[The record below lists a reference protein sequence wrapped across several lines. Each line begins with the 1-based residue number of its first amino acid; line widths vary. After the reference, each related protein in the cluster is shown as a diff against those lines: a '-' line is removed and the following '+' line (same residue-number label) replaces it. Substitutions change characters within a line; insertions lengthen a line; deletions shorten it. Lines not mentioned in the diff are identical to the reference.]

1 MMLFLLKVRSTTA
14 LTEQRSKMFPQFES
28 LSAVEQ
34 DRQILETLKRIW
46 GYDQFR
52 PLQGDVVRAT
62 LQRRDVLAILPTGA
76 GKSLCFQLPALLR
89 EGLSL
94 VISPLVALM
103 ENQVAALQSKN
114 VSVALFHSERSRD
127 QRQQVLTRLEHGQL
141 KLLYLSPESLL
152 TPAVWN
158 RLLQISQTIQSITID
173 EAHCITQWGN
183 SFRPV
188 YRRLGT
194 VRPAL
199 QTQQPIPI
207 AAFTATA
214 DAKTQQEIQSVLGL
228 QQPQIF
234 RSSPYRRNLHLK
246 IQRVWSPASRR
257 QGLRS
262 FIKAQG
268 NTAGLVYTRSRRE
281 SEQLAEWLDQQG
293 YITDAYHAGLSPE
306 KRRRIEEQW
315 LSGGMPFVICT
326 SAFGMGV
333 DKSNCRWICHFHS
346 PSTLSEYLQEI
357 GRAGR
362 DGQQSQTL
370 LLASEPTGWLDPQD
384 RNRQTAFQKQRRSQE
399 QLAQKLVPKLP
410 QEGNLSEILQQE
422 PQAELALA
430 ILHQQKK
437 LVWVDPFHYRLTDHA
452 PFLGGRSVAPPVS
465 MEAYLS
471 TKSCRWQF
479 LLRAFGFD
487 REAQGTP
494 CGHCD
499 RCL

>member
-1 MMLFLLKVRSTTA
+1 
-14 LTEQRSKMFPQFES
+14 MFPQFET

-34 DRQILETLKRIW
+34 EQRILDTLQRFW
-46 GYDQFR
+46 GYRQFR
-52 PLQGDVVRAT
+52 PLQGEIMKAT

-76 GKSLCFQLPALLR
+76 GKSLCFQLPALLQ

-114 VSVALFHSERSRD
+114 VAAALFHSERSRD
-127 QRQQVLTRLEHGQL
+127 QRYQVLVQLERRQI

-152 TPAVWN
+152 TPTIWN
-158 RLLQISQTIQSITID
+158 RLSQISQTIQSITID
-173 EAHCITQWGN
+173 EAHCITQWGD

-188 YRRLGT
+188 YRRLGA

-199 QTQQPIPI
+199 QAQHSIPI

-214 DAKTQQEIQSVLGL
+214 DGATQLEIQSVLGL

-234 RSSPYRRNLHLK
+234 RSSPYRRNLHLR

-257 QGLRS
+257 QRLRS
-262 FIKAQG
+262 FIESQG
-268 NTAGLVYTRSRRE
+268 STAGLVYTRSRRE
-281 SEQLAEWLDQQG
+281 SEQLADWLTQDG
-293 YITDAYHAGLSPE
+293 HVTDAYHAGLSPE
-306 KRRRIEEQW
+306 RRRRIEEQW
-315 LSGGMPFVICT
+315 LSGNTPFVICT

-333 DKSNCRWICHFHS
+333 DKPNCRWICHFHV
-346 PSTLSEYLQEI
+346 PTTLAEYLQEI

-362 DGQQSQTL
+362 DGQPSQTL

-384 RNRQTAFQKQRRSQE
+384 RNRQTAFRKHQRSQE

-410 QEGNLSEILQQE
+410 REGNLSEILQRE

-437 LVWVDPFHYRLTDHA
+437 LVWADPFHYRFMDTA
-452 PFLGGRSVAPPVS
+452 SQIGRGLSDPSVS
-465 MEAYLS
+465 IEAYLA
-471 TKSCRWQF
+471 TRQCRWQF
-479 LLRAFGFD
+479 LLRAFGFE
-487 REAQGTP
+487 REAQGSN
-494 CGHCD
+494 CGQCD
-499 RCL
+499 RCS

>member
-1 MMLFLLKVRSTTA
+1 
-14 LTEQRSKMFPQFES
+14 MFPQFDT
-28 LSAVEQ
+28 LSTIDQ
-34 DRQILETLKRIW
+34 QQRMLDTLQMFW
-46 GYDQFR
+46 GYRQFR
-52 PLQGDVVRAT
+52 PLQGEVVSAT

-76 GKSLCFQLPALLR
+76 GKSLCFQLPALLQ

-103 ENQVAALQSKN
+103 ENQVAALQAKN
-114 VSVALFHSERSRD
+114 VAAALFHSERSRD
-127 QRQQVLTRLEHGQL
+127 QRYQVLTQLERGQL

-152 TPAVWN
+152 TPAIWN
-158 RLLQISQTIQSITID
+158 RLVQISQTIQSIIID

-214 DAKTQQEIQSVLGL
+214 DATTQLEIQAVLGL

-234 RSSPYRRNLHLK
+234 RSSPYRRNLYLK
-246 IQRVWSPASRR
+246 IQRIWSPASRR

-262 FIKAQG
+262 FIQAQG
-268 NTAGLVYTRSRRE
+268 STAGLVYTRSRRE
-281 SEQLAEWLDQQG
+281 SEQLADWLTQHG
-293 YITDAYHAGLSPE
+293 YVTDAYHAGLSPE
-306 KRRRIEEQW
+306 RRRRIEEQW
-315 LSGGMPFVICT
+315 LSGHTPFVICT

-333 DKSNCRWICHFHS
+333 DKPNCRWICHFHA
-346 PSTLSEYLQEI
+346 PSTLAEYLQEI

-362 DGQQSQTL
+362 DGQQAQTL
-370 LLASEPTGWLDPQD
+370 LIASEPTGWLDSQD
-384 RNRQTAFQKQRRSQE
+384 RDRQTAFQKQRRSQE
-399 QLAQKLVPKLP
+399 QSAQKLVPKLP

-430 ILHQQKK
+430 ILHQQQK
-437 LVWVDPFHYRLTDHA
+437 LVWVDPFHYRLTDA
-452 PFLGGRSVAPPVS
+452 ISRPGGGLSEPQIS
-465 MEAYLS
+465 MEAYLA
-471 TKSCRWQF
+471 TNQCRWQF
-479 LLRAFGFD
+479 LLKAFGFE
-487 REAQGTP
+487 REAQGSA

-499 RCL
+499 RC

>member
-1 MMLFLLKVRSTTA
+1 
-14 LTEQRSKMFPQFES
+14 MFPQFDT
-28 LSAVEQ
+28 LSTIDQQQRIV
-34 DRQILETLKRIW
+34 DTLQTFW
-46 GYDQFR
+46 GYRQFR

-76 GKSLCFQLPALLR
+76 GKSLCFQLPALLQ

-103 ENQVAALQSKN
+103 ENQVAALQDKN
-114 VSVALFHSERSRD
+114 VAAALYHSERSRN
-127 QRQQVLTRLEHGQL
+127 QRQHVLGQLERGQL

-152 TPAVWN
+152 TAAVWN
-158 RLLQISQTIQSITID
+158 RLLQISQIIQSITID

-199 QTQQPIPI
+199 QSLQSIPI

-214 DAKTQQEIQSVLGL
+214 DTTTQQEIQSVLRL
-228 QQPQIF
+228 QQPQVF
-234 RSSPYRRNLHLK
+234 RSSPYRRNLRLK

-262 FIKAQG
+262 FIEAQG
-268 NTAGLVYTRSRRE
+268 HTAGLVYTRSRRE
-281 SEQLAEWLDQQG
+281 SEQLAEWLGQQG
-293 YITDAYHAGLSPE
+293 YVTDAYHAGLSPE
-306 KRRRIEEQW
+306 RRRRIEEQW
-315 LSGGMPFVICT
+315 LSGHTTFVICT

-333 DKSNCRWICHFHS
+333 DKPDCRWICHFHS

-362 DGQQSQTL
+362 DGQPAQTL

-384 RNRQTAFQKQRRSQE
+384 RARQTAFQKQRRLQE

-410 QEGNLSEILQQE
+410 REGSLSDILQRE

-430 ILHQQKK
+430 ILHQQQK
-437 LVWVDPFHYRLTDHA
+437 LIWIDPFRYRLIDTA
-452 PFLGGRSVAPPVS
+452 SQSGSPLSEPQVS
-465 MEAYLS
+465 IEAYLS

-487 REAQGTP
+487 REAQGTA